1 MSMISATAFLE
12 SPRAAGAVSQV
23 SKPSV
28 VDAVPDGL
36 RLAPELADVLLH
48 DQRIVDLGCGSGK
61 TCLDLVQS
69 GFFAVTGVDRD
80 AAAVERARQAAD
92 RLQARPL
99 PRFVV
104 ADVTRLALPG
114 GSFAAAIMQ
123 GLLTTL
129 TASEDRARAM
139 AEAQRILAPR
149 GRLYLAEVAQMW
161 HDPRYR
167 ECYMEGRQETG
178 ETGTLAARHPHTG
191 ELLGYAHH
199 YTEQELVALLLDAG
213 FEIEEFCYD
222 TSASL
227 RTGQRISSMTVVG
240 VNAK

>member
-1 MSMISATAFLE
+1 MISSTAFLE
-12 SPRAAGAVSQV
+12 SPRAARAASRV
-23 SKPSV
+23 SKPSF

-36 RLAPELADVLLH
+36 RLAPQLADVLLH
-48 DQRIVDLGCGSGK
+48 DQPIVDLGCGAGQ

-104 ADVTRLALPG
+104 ADVTALALPG
-114 GSFAAAIMQ
+114 GSFDAAVMQ
-123 GLLTTL
+123 GLLTAL
-129 TASEDRARAM
+129 TAAEDRARAM
-139 AEAQRILAPR
+139 GEAQRILAPG

-167 ECYMEGRQETG
+167 QCYVEGRQATG
-178 ETGTLAARHPHTG
+178 ETGTLAARHPRTG
-191 ELLGYAHH
+191 EFLGYAHH
-199 YTEQELVALLLDAG
+199 YTEQELVGLLLEAG

-222 TSASL
+222 TSTSL
-227 RTGQRISSMTVVG
+227 RTGERVSSMTVVG